1 MRCAGR
7 CEFFGALITRWRR
20 CQSEYKAV
28 LVVNQKFYY
37 ADSQCMLA
45 LGGKVLYIE
54 NGRLKHNSEI
64 LRRHLVFSL
73 MMLEKGQQIENIQE
87 NILVGLGT

>member
-1 MRCAGR
+1 
-7 CEFFGALITRWRR
+7 
-20 CQSEYKAV
+20 
-28 LVVNQKFYY
+28 
-37 ADSQCMLA
+37 MLA

>member
-7 CEFFGALITRWRR
+7 CELFGALITRWRR

-37 ADSQCMLA
+37 TDGQCMLA
-45 LGGKVLYIE
+45 FGSKVLYIE
-54 NGRLKHNSEI
+54 NGRLEHNSEI